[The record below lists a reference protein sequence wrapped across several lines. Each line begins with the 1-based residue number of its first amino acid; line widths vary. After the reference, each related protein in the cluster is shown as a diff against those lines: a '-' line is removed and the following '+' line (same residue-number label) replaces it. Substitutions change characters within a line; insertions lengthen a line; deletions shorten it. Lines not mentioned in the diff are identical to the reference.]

1 MDEKKIREAIELMK
15 NQITIIKEIPEF
27 LGLKEKTDEQIEE
40 TMRDMVMEQVDWSW
54 EKVE

>member
-40 TMRDMVMEQVDWSW
+40 PQSKHWKSSCRR
-54 EKVE
+54 K

>member
-40 TMRDMVMEQVDWSW
+40 PQSKHWKSS
-54 EKVE
+54 